1 MLSIEDVGGDEEQI
15 EAMANTCRVLAV
27 TEGAAGARLYWNGDL
42 RRFRALEFEEVDP
55 TGAGD
60 IFAAAFFW
68 RFSVTHDPWAAA
80 RFATHLAS
88 LFGHAPRAG
97 RHSQPGRNSIL
108 PGGGIVVGRVYTLV
122 NQKGGVGKT
131 TTAINLGA
139 YLAQF
144 GQRVLIVD
152 ADPQANATSS
162 LGIDKHTVK
171 GGTYEALLGGAP
183 ATALVLQNPRLKL
196 AILPS
201 SPSLAGA
208 EVELVNELGRESKLK
223 QALAPLV
230 DRYDYILID
239 CPPSLGLLTINGL
252 MAARDGVL
260 IPVQCEYLALE
271 GLGEL
276 TRTIQRVRSAL
287 FPALKVRGVIL
298 TMFDGRTHLSG
309 DVVAEV
315 HKYFP
320 EQVFE
325 AIIPRSVRL
334 AEAPS
339 YGLPVSAYAP
349 GSNAARS
356 YEALARELLKSD
368 GIAITESVE

>member
-1 MLSIEDVGGDEEQI
+1 
-15 EAMANTCRVLAV
+15 MA
-27 TEGAAGARLYWNGDL
+27 
-42 RRFRALEFEEVDP
+42 
-55 TGAGD
+55 
-60 IFAAAFFW
+60 
-68 RFSVTHDPWAAA
+68 
-80 RFATHLAS
+80 
-88 LFGHAPRAG
+88 
-97 RHSQPGRNSIL
+97 
-108 PGGGIVVGRVYTLV
+108 RVYTLV

-139 YLAQF
+139 YLAML

-152 ADPQANATSS
+152 IDPQANATSS
-162 LGIDKHTVK
+162 LGVDKHTVK
-171 GGTYEALLGGAP
+171 GGTYEVILGGSPAP
-183 ATALVLQNPRLKL
+183 ALILQNPRLKL
-196 AILPS
+196 SILPA

-223 QALAPLV
+223 NALVPLL

-239 CPPSLGLLTINGL
+239 CPPSLGLLTVNGI
-252 MAARDGVL
+252 MAAANGVL

-276 TRTIQRVRSAL
+276 TRTVQRVRSVL
-287 FPALKVRGVIL
+287 FPELKVRGVVM
-298 TMFDGRTHLSG
+298 TMFDARTHLSS

-315 HKYFP
+315 QKHFDG
-320 EQVFE
+320 QVFSSV
-325 AIIPRSVRL
+325 IPRSVRL

-349 GSNAARS
+349 QSSAARA

-368 GIAITESVE
+368 GVPVSDSVDLIDGSNDNSRFALG

>member
-1 MLSIEDVGGDEEQI
+1 
-15 EAMANTCRVLAV
+15 
-27 TEGAAGARLYWNGDL
+27 
-42 RRFRALEFEEVDP
+42 
-55 TGAGD
+55 
-60 IFAAAFFW
+60 
-68 RFSVTHDPWAAA
+68 
-80 RFATHLAS
+80 
-88 LFGHAPRAG
+88 
-97 RHSQPGRNSIL
+97 
-108 PGGGIVVGRVYTLV
+108 VGRVYTLV

-139 YLAQF
+139 YLAHF

-152 ADPQANATSS
+152 SDPQANATSS
-162 LGIDKHTVK
+162 LGLDKHTIK
-171 GGTYEALLGGAP
+171 QGTYDALLGGTPAP
-183 ATALVLQNPRLKL
+183 ALVLQNPRLKL

-208 EVELVNELGRESKLK
+208 EVELVNELGRESRLR
-223 QALAPLV
+223 QALAPLIE
-230 DRYDYILID
+230 RYDYILID
-239 CPPSLGLLTINGL
+239 CPPSLGILTVNGL

-287 FPALKVRGVIL
+287 FPTLTVRGVIL
-298 TMFDGRTHLSG
+298 TMFDGRTHLSQ

-320 EQVFE
+320 EKVFE
-325 AIIPRSVRL
+325 TIIPRSVRL

-349 GSNAARS
+349 GSNAAKS
-356 YEALARELLKSD
+356 YELLACELLKSD
-368 GIAITESVE
+368 GILITESVG